1 MQSPAVL
8 TYHTQR
14 LGYVFGVASAL
25 AYAFTTPTIKYL
37 IDVYHVPEL
46 AIMFWRNAIIASV
59 CIGGVLVIRPALLRV
74 NKRDMKRFALVGSI
88 SVGLF
93 HMLLVY
99 SIKFNGAALAV
110 VLLNLNPSFV
120 ALGAYIF
127 LGEQITRRHMLSL
140 VLAFV
145 GCVLLVRAYDVAVL
159 QTSWIG
165 IVVGVGTGAALASYM
180 LFNQRIMTRHNA
192 WVSLALTMVFGALAL
207 LVVLVLV
214 QGGHTLVAVG
224 DEPKPW
230 LILVFLALMP
240 TLGGYGFL
248 LASMQYVPARITSL
262 LGLIEL
268 PTVTLV
274 AWLVL
279 GEQMEVVQVVGMV
292 LIIGAAV
299 LPGLERRRPAR
310 IGQ

>member
-1 MQSPAVL
+1 MQFPSVL
-8 TYHTQR
+8 SSHSQR
-14 LGYVFGVASAL
+14 PGYIFGIASAL
-25 AYAFTTPTIKYL
+25 AYAFTTPAIKYL

-46 AIMFWRNAIIASV
+46 AIMFWRNVIIASFCV
-59 CIGGVLVIRPALLRV
+59 GAVLVVRPALLRV
-74 NKRDMKRFALVGSI
+74 NGRDMKRFALVGSI

-99 SIKFNGAALAV
+99 SIKLNGAALAV

-120 ALGAYIF
+120 ALGAHFF

-145 GCVLLVRAYDVAVL
+145 GCVLLVRAYDVTL
-159 QTSWIG
+159 LRTSWVG
-165 IVVGVGTGAALASYM
+165 LVVGVGTGAALASYM

-207 LVVLVLV
+207 LMVIVLV
-214 QGGHTLVAVG
+214 QGGHTLMKVG
-224 DEPKPW
+224 NELTPW
-230 LILVFLALMP
+230 LMLVFLALVP

-248 LASMQYVPARITSL
+248 LASMQYIPARITSL

-268 PTVTLV
+268 PTVTFV
-274 AWLVL
+274 AWVVL
-279 GEQMEVVQVVGMV
+279 GERLALVQVVGMV
-292 LIIGAAV
+292 LIIVAAV
-299 LPGLERRRPAR
+299 LPGVERLRPAR